1 MPLEPRDKEL
11 VAIGASIGSNCEPCI
26 THHLAAGR
34 EAGLTQAELDT
45 AVASAH
51 TVRREAV
58 ELLAARIE
66 ELLGHGGDGAKPAAI
81 AQTSKA
87 HELVALGVS
96 VGVNSHPLLHAHIGS
111 ALDVG
116 LEVHEVKSA
125 LKMAGYVQQH
135 AAALTSDAVTLAL
148 AGRVGAA
155 AGAVAAN

>member
-1 MPLEPRDKEL
+1 MPLELRDRER

-34 EAGLTQAELDT
+34 EAGLSQAELDT
-45 AVASAH
+45 AVGSAH
-51 TVRREAV
+51 TVRHEAV

-135 AAALTSDAVTLAL
+135 AAALTADAVTLAL
-148 AGRVGAA
+148 AERVGAA